1 MTLATLYDLYIDELR
16 DLYNAANQL
25 LQALPKLAQAAS
37 SPKLAYAFIDHLTK
51 TKTQIDRLEMIFLQ
65 LDASPSGKI
74 CKAMEGLLR
83 KAQDFIALDIDSS
96 VLDSALIGTA
106 QRIEH
111 YAMAGYGC
119 VRTYAHLL
127 GEDQAADKLQQNL
140 DEVVASDKE
149 LTRLAESII
158 NSEALSPSGIN

>member
-25 LQALPKLAQAAS
+25 IKASPKMAQAAS
-37 SPKLAYAFIDHLTK
+37 SPKLADAFINHLTK
-51 TKTQIDRLEMIFLQ
+51 TKSQLDRLEIIFLQ
-65 LDASPSGKI
+65 LDATPNGKV
-74 CKAMEGLLR
+74 CKAMEGLLL
-83 KAQDFIALDIDSS
+83 KGQDFIAMDIDSS
-96 VLDSALIGTA
+96 VLDAALIGTV

-119 VRTYAHLL
+119 VRTYAYLL
-127 GEDQAADKLQQNL
+127 GEDQAAYMLQQNL
-140 DEVVASDKE
+140 DEVVAFDKK
-149 LTRLAESII
+149 LTQLAESII